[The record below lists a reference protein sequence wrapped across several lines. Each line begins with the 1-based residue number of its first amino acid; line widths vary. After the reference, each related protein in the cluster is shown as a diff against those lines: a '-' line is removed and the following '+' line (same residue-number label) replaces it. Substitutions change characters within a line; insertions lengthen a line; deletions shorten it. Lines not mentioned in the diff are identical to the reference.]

1 MLISWSNIWS
11 VLKEAVAS
19 WNKHNCI
26 RLGASLSY
34 YTLFSI
40 FPLILVVL
48 TLLRLMLVNS
58 DAARE
63 VILVSLTQVTGGFR
77 DEFIATL
84 EAAGK
89 TRRVSGIIGTVSLIL
104 GASWVFGELVSA
116 FNIIWDVDA
125 TEGGGIISWVRQTFF
140 SLALIIAMAF
150 LLLVSMVLS
159 AVLTVLTQWTVH
171 LPGGVVV
178 GIVVHTLITLIV
190 LTGVFA
196 LLFKYLPHTRVSW
209 RDVWLGAALT
219 AVLWSTLQFAIAWYI
234 AWSGYQNY
242 GAVGAI
248 LALVA
253 WVYLSSQ
260 VVFFGGEFTA
270 VYARQY
276 GSRAGRTSD
285 FPSPPHQAGA

>member
-1 MLISWSNIWS
+1 MRMAWSSAWPL
-11 VLKEAVAS
+11 LKETVNA
-19 WNKHNCI
+19 WNKHKCI

-63 VILVSLTQVTGGFR
+63 VILVSLTRVTGGFR

-84 EAAGK
+84 EAAAT
-89 TRRVSGIIGTVSLIL
+89 TRRASGIIGTVSLIL
-104 GASWVFGELVSA
+104 GASWVFGELMSA

-125 TEGGGIISWVRQTFF
+125 QDGAGIVSWARQTFF
-140 SLALIIAMAF
+140 SLALILAMAF
-150 LLLVSMVLS
+150 LLLASMMLT
-159 AVLTVLTQWTVH
+159 AVLTVLTQWTAY
-171 LPGGVVV
+171 LPGGVIV
-178 GIVVHTLITLIV
+178 GVVVHTLINLTV
-190 LTGVFA
+190 LTAVFA
-196 LLFKYLPHTRVSW
+196 LLFKYLPQTFVSW
-209 RDVWLGAALT
+209 HDVWPGAIIT

-234 AWSGYQNY
+234 SWSGYQNY

-248 LALVA
+248 LALVV

-260 VVFFGGEFTA
+260 VVFLGGEFTA
-270 VYARQY
+270 AFARRY
-276 GSRAGRTSD
+276 GSRASR
-285 FPSPPHQAGA
+285 PCVRL